1 MVRYR
6 EMIGSSYR
14 VLFRDSTS
22 AEVRCDFLCPYC
34 EQMMSATL
42 TAYPSNYNLIDNE
55 GFFDNLACSSCG
67 KVAKVRFHPS
77 QKV

>member
-6 EMIGSSYR
+6 EMIGSSYH

-55 GFFDNLACSSCG
+55 GSLIISPVPRVE
-67 KVAKVRFHPS
+67 KWRR
-77 QKV
+77 